1 MDIHK
6 LLTSG
11 AKPQEIEDQLLT
23 LDSTFRF
30 KCRRCGKCCK
40 NQDTIIFNPRDIYN
54 IAHKFGKTME
64 QVIRETSEVYI
75 GHDSRLPIVHMVP
88 RGPKNACPLLIDD
101 RCSVHDCKPS
111 VCALFPLGRVLWIDR
126 EAPPEKRFE
135 SMQIRYIINDIDCGS
150 AKRVNT
156 VRDWIAQFGIAEHD
170 EFFLL
175 WNQLIIRAS
184 ETVQNLEG
192 HGCPPEILAKVW
204 EALFDAFYLKY
215 DTTVPFMPQ
224 FLAMVNALIPVLK
237 DLNKEVEAEPMDSLE
252 APNGKTGTDQ

>member
-54 IAHKFGKTME
+54 IAHKFEKTME

-88 RGPKNACPLLIDD
+88 RGPKNACPLLVDGK
-101 RCSVHDCKPS
+101 CSVHDCKPT
-111 VCALFPLGRVLWIDR
+111 VCALFPLGRVLWVDR

-175 WNQLIIRAS
+175 WNQLISAPVKQCKIWKD
-184 ETVQNLEG
+184 TV
-192 HGCPPEILAKVW
+192 
-204 EALFDAFYLKY
+204 ALRKY
-215 DTTVPFMPQ
+215 SRRSGRHFLMHSISSTIPQ
-224 FLAMVNALIPVLK
+224 SPSCL
-237 DLNKEVEAEPMDSLE
+237 SSS
-252 APNGKTGTDQ
+252 QW